1 MEGSAQLMLFTIP
14 SCTSRMLLEGY
25 SADYHAV
32 RGSSNII
39 CRMMQ
44 PGSELLTLD
53 SS

>member
-1 MEGSAQLMLFTIP
+1 MKWGAQLMLFTTS
-14 SCTSRMLLEGY
+14 SCTRRMLEGY
-25 SADYHAV
+25 SADCHAV

-44 PGSELLTLD
+44 PGSESLTLD